1 MKRET
6 SKLPEAAHPVWVRV
20 LLPPK
25 VHRAA
30 RIKALTKGQPLK
42 DWLRDAVADCAGAQ

>member
-1 MKRET
+1 MKRNSAT
-6 SKLPEAAHPVWVRV
+6 PSEAAHPVWVRV

-42 DWLRDAVADCAGAQ
+42 DWLRDAVADCAEAQ